1 MADPTAENRLAK
13 IPVGEKDVSE
23 LERVG
28 SGDDDLQKEHQD
40 YGRMDEEVAKYAGN
54 EHIVITE
61 NENRRLKRLIDKRV
75 LLIMV
80 ATYFQQAMDKGT
92 LSFTSVSSKARQQP
106 SRGY

>member
-1 MADPTAENRLAK
+1 MEDPSPDPTSRGNDVER
-13 IPVGEKDVSE
+13 KDVSN

-28 SGDDDLQKEHQD
+28 SGDENLEKDHQD

-54 EHIVITE
+54 EHIVISDE
-61 NENRRLKRLIDKRV
+61 ESRRLKRLIDKRV

-92 LSFTSVSSKARQQP
+92 LSFTSVR
-106 SRGY
+106 